1 MKNKGN
7 ESQNIE
13 TMVKTNNG
21 FEIADVDLKLRGPGN
36 MMGTQQSGLM
46 NLQIADL
53 AKDSKI
59 LQEARKMA
67 QEIIENDPELKSLEN
82 NKMNEFLSSDQK
94 TQTQW
99 SRIS

>member
-1 MKNKGN
+1 
-7 ESQNIE
+7 
-13 TMVKTNNG
+13 
-21 FEIADVDLKLRGPGN
+21 
-36 MMGTQQSGLM
+36 MGTQQSGLM

-67 QEIIENDPELKSLEN
+67 QEIIEEDPELTSLEN
-82 NKMNEFLSSDQK
+82 NKMKDFLNTDQR